1 MPNGAIFMQQV
12 VTATRMGE
20 TEFSQNLRGR
30 VWQKNFWY
38 FQTLD
43 QRDSTSWTKVVSLEF
58 SFLPFHKTKHYSL
71 AVHICIHRSWMLQN
85 FKGLKW
91 KSASFQDSDKLLLWQ
106 AAVSLDWLRT
116 DCLVKVKEKYGLTCR
131 SVKQNYPVTVK
142 KETSWWKPDSLRV
155 DCNAP

>member
-1 MPNGAIFMQQV
+1 MPNRAIFMQQV

-20 TEFSQNLRGR
+20 TDFSQNLRGR
-30 VWQKNFWY
+30 VWQKIFLY

-91 KSASFQDSDKLLLWQ
+91 KSASFQDSDKLLPWTSGCQPRLTPHRLSRKGEGEIWTHMPFSETKLSSYSKKRNFLMK
-106 AAVSLDWLRT
+106 ARLTSGWL
-116 DCLVKVKEKYGLTCR
+116 
-131 SVKQNYPVTVK
+131 
-142 KETSWWKPDSLRV
+142 
-155 DCNAP
+155 